1 MIEDA
6 IILTGYDLEQ
16 YKKMIY
22 KPEVEYNKEWLINER
37 TRLLKENEKL
47 QSELRCLNRRN
58 IPLQKKIVNGKKWC
72 PMCNYAIDR
81 NVPAQHYC
89 DRCGQALKVF

>member
-6 IILTGYDLEQ
+6 IVLTGYDLEQ
-16 YKKMIY
+16 YKRMIY

-47 QSELRCLNRRN
+47 QSELRCLN
-58 IPLQKKIVNGKKWC
+58 
-72 PMCNYAIDR
+72 
-81 NVPAQHYC
+81 
-89 DRCGQALKVF
+89 

>member
-1 MIEDA
+1 
-6 IILTGYDLEQ
+6 
-16 YKKMIY
+16 
-22 KPEVEYNKEWLINER
+22 
-37 TRLLKENEKL
+37 L

-58 IPLQKKIVNGKKWC
+58 IPLQKKIANGKKWC